1 MSVII
6 RCSCSIDAVN
16 VVLLGA
22 SNVRRKTANRDQTCD
37 SSYSQ
42 RAQKKLARRRG
53 EFLLEVGLQVLYS
66 AFFICFSFLFTTCD
80 EARFLW

>member
-6 RCSCSIDAVN
+6 WCSCSIDAVN

-22 SNVRRKTANRDQTCD
+22 SNVRRKTKNRDQTCD

-53 EFLLEVGLQVLYS
+53 EFLLEVGLQLLYS
-66 AFFICFSFLFTTCD
+66 ALYLFFFPLFH
-80 EARFLW
+80 L